1 MFKGGRRGR
10 FSAPA
15 AGVMRRWHHLCAAV
29 CVLIVACSSLTFAAE
44 PPQRVVSMNVC
55 TDQLAMLLAA
65 PGQLV
70 SVSHLAIDPDSSV
83 LVKEAADYRLNH
95 GLAEEIF
102 LMEPDLVLAGTFTTA
117 ATVSMLERLG
127 FRIERFALET
137 SFDDVRQNIL
147 RMGTLLSQ
155 EDQAIEMVE
164 TLDEG
169 LRQLEASAIPGL
181 TAASYASN
189 SYTTGIGSLSA
200 AVIEAA
206 GLTNLGSKLG
216 IYGGGRLPLETLI
229 VAMPDILTN
238 DTPIYDAPALSQE
251 NFIHPAYKALLEQ
264 AQSASVPSANWICG
278 GPFNLAA
285 AKILQDA
292 ARAVEKTTKHADR

>member
-1 MFKGGRRGR
+1 MLKSGSQRLCQ
-10 FSAPA
+10 ALA
-15 AGVMRRWHHLCAAV
+15 AGVVRRLFYLGAAA
-29 CVLIVACSSLTFAAE
+29 LALSLATSSSTLARE
-44 PPQRVVSMNVC
+44 LPHRVVSINVC

-70 SVSHLAIDPDSSV
+70 SVSHLAADPDSSV
-83 LVKEAADYRLNH
+83 LVEEAASYRLNH
-95 GLAEEIF
+95 GLAEEVF

-137 SFDDVRQNIL
+137 SFDDVRDNIL
-147 RMGTLLSQ
+147 RMGMLLGQQ
-155 EDQAIEMVE
+155 ERAKEMVAD
-164 TLDEG
+164 LDDG
-169 LRQLEASAIPGL
+169 LRQLAERAVPGL

-189 SYTTGIGSLSA
+189 SYTTGQGSLSA

-216 IYGGGRLPLETLI
+216 IQGGGRLALEVL
-229 VAMPDILTN
+229 VLAMPEILTS
-238 DTPIYDAPALSQE
+238 DTPVYDAPALSQE
-251 NFIHPAYKALLEQ
+251 NFVHPAYKALLER
-264 AQSASVPSANWICG
+264 AKTASVPSPNWICG

-285 AKILQDA
+285 AAILQDA
-292 ARAVEKTTKHADR
+292 ARATVAGQRAH